1 MTLDKLLAVL
11 RRRARI
17 ILATAILTA
26 AGALGFSMLQDEEYS
41 ASASL
46 LLRPLSLDE
55 GLGSPSAAPD
65 PEREAATNIEL
76 ASQDIIP
83 LRTARRLERE
93 GDVTAARA
101 VHDVEVSAEG
111 ASDLIAAKAVAP
123 DPRTAAR
130 VANAFAREYVAFR
143 RESDRA
149 RIRQGERALRRELA
163 RLVDRR
169 RRSAESGGSSQRR
182 RAITRSIRSLEG
194 RLADLSLLESLQTG
208 NAVVVDRATPPSA
221 ASSPKPVRNTVIG
234 AFVGLFL
241 GLGLALSREQLDR
254 RLRDSKELEEALGL
268 PILLR
273 LPESNAFGKRSG
285 LVQDLPPFEAE
296 AFRMLRANL
305 RHLGSGRKIDSVL
318 ITSASIEDG
327 KSTVA
332 FHLAAA
338 AASSGLDVLLIEA
351 DVRRPT
357 LAKLLGLPPDEGLTS
372 VLAGS
377 TARLADVSH
386 ELLLAHNR
394 NGHGLPPTLDV
405 VPAGQIRSDASELIE
420 SERMQEIIRESRQ
433 NYSLV
438 VIDTPP
444 VGLVSDA
451 IPLMSEVSAVVIVSR
466 IGRITSDEAGH
477 LREQLEKIN
486 APSFGVVANF
496 TARDDGGH
504 RQAGYE
510 LAGPRR

>member
-1 MTLDKLLAVL
+1 MTLDKLLRVL
-11 RRRARI
+11 RRRAGL

-76 ASQDIIP
+76 ASQDIIAT
-83 LRTARRLERE
+83 RTASRLQRA
-93 GDVTAARA
+93 GDADAAAA
-101 VHDVEVSAEG
+101 VQDVEVSAKG
-111 ASDLIAAKAVAP
+111 SSDLIEVKAVAP
-123 DPRTAAR
+123 HPRTAAR
-130 VANAFAREYVAFR
+130 VANAFARQYVTFR

-163 RLVDRR
+163 RLVARR
-169 RRSAESGGSSQRR
+169 NQAGSTQRR

-194 RLADLSLLESLQTG
+194 RLGDLSLLESLQTG
-208 NAVVVDRATPPSA
+208 NAVVVNGATPPSSP
-221 ASSPKPVRNTVIG
+221 SSPKPERNTVIG
-234 AFVGLFL
+234 GFVGLLL
-241 GLGLALSREQLDR
+241 GLGLALVREQLDR

-268 PILLR
+268 PILVR
-273 LPESNAFGKRSG
+273 LPESNAFGKRSA
-285 LVQDLPPFEAE
+285 LVKDLPPSEAE

-332 FHLAAA
+332 FHLASA
-338 AASSGLDVLLIEA
+338 AASTGLDVLLIEA

-357 LAKLLGLPPDEGLTS
+357 LARLLGLPPDEGLTS
-372 VLAGS
+372 VLTGS

-386 ELLLAHNR
+386 ELLLPR
-394 NGHGLPPTLDV
+394 DRDGHGLPPTLDV
-405 VPAGQIRSDASELIE
+405 VPAGQIPSDASELID
-420 SERMQEIIRESRQ
+420 SERMQEIIRESRR

-451 IPLMSEVSAVVIVSR
+451 IPLMSEVSAVVIVGR
-466 IGRITSDEAGH
+466 IGKITSEEAGR
-477 LREQLEKIN
+477 LREQLEKID
-486 APSFGVVANF
+486 APSFGIVANF
-496 TARDDGGH
+496 TARDDGG
-504 RQAGYE
+504 RRPAGYE
-510 LAGPRR
+510 LAGSSR